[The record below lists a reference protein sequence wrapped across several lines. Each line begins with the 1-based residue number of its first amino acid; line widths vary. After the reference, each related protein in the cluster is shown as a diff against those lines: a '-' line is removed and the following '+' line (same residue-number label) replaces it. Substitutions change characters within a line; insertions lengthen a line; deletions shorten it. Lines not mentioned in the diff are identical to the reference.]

1 MAPGPAP
8 SRNSRGLL
16 PRIYWD
22 DSAVRFLMYILIK
35 DYTHIGASSEDA
47 CMLTLMKQS
56 SFLLFC
62 PFASRHCLRSV

>member
-22 DSAVRFLMYILIK
+22 DPAVCFLTYIIIK

-47 CMLTLMKQS
+47 RMLTYTK
-56 SFLLFC
+56 
-62 PFASRHCLRSV
+62 